1 MDKNIKNFSSGQT
14 SQSLKKKSGIFNCII
29 LRLMKYLFK
38 LRENID
44 EKNDTISGL
53 HAVILQLHLK
63 IKELENELQNYND

>member
-1 MDKNIKNFSSGQT
+1 
-14 SQSLKKKSGIFNCII
+14 
-29 LRLMKYLFK
+29 MKYLFK